1 MPGSIALM
9 SPINTIEALIN
20 QKFQESLL
28 NIKFQPTNLEYLN
41 LTYDMNIVDIQK
53 YSNTK
58 ENLNL
63 IRKILQ
69 DASKNKDYFVEKSV
83 SSLLLS
89 EKKEFQLDI
98 RNLFDYDISEIDI
111 NKLAAAAILKKSTYF
126 ISDDD
131 ISILNNPIPNIIDGS
146 CVSSIMKTFDVN

>member
-1 MPGSIALM
+1 MH
-9 SPINTIEALIN
+9 
-20 QKFQESLL
+20 Q
-28 NIKFQPTNLEYLN
+28 
-41 LTYDMNIVDIQK
+41 
-53 YSNTK
+53 
-58 ENLNL
+58 
-63 IRKILQ
+63 
-69 DASKNKDYFVEKSV
+69 KNKGLLLEKSV

-89 EKKEFQLDI
+89 EKEFQLDI

-146 CVSSIMKTFDVN
+146 WFINHENI